1 MINLPKHNRHMRDKL
16 NIPSNAVVF
25 GGYGGSDNFSIN
37 CAQKAVFN
45 VAKNNPNI
53 YFLFA
58 NFKKFCP
65 ELPNIIHLPMIVD
78 LDEKVEFIN
87 TCDANML
94 ARADGEVLSLSMG
107 EFSVLNKP
115 IICKNIGYPGH
126 VHLLRDKAMWYNDE
140 NDLTQILLSFNPEVE
155 SKKDWNA
162 YKFYTPENVMKA
174 FKRVYLD

>member
-65 ELPNIIHLPMIVD
+65 ECLGYYNL
-78 LDEKVEFIN
+78 LYYLN
-87 TCDANML
+87 
-94 ARADGEVLSLSMG
+94 SL
-107 EFSVLNKP
+107 L
-115 IICKNIGYPGH
+115 Y
-126 VHLLRDKAMWYNDE
+126 Y
-140 NDLTQILLSFNPEVE
+140 
-155 SKKDWNA
+155 
-162 YKFYTPENVMKA
+162 
-174 FKRVYLD
+174 